1 MPDNHLSNRNHWETY
16 LGGLCEDPDLGKN
29 LVEDEGL
36 MTIDSLREI
45 GGRDAWKV
53 LVKKLGV
60 VKKYDNASQTWVESS
75 KRFTGLLSTRLLH
88 MYDLY
93 TFYIETNAAPQ
104 ITDTMMSLDRIIKHA
119 ADRKHFAD
127 RVENDSDKPFTKY
140 SAKNDVS
147 KYLEELKDDISEYIT
162 PSGRPGSYLIRDNT
176 APAVR
181 PAGGGLAAG
190 SPYPTGSSYEECLVD
205 GLPLND
211 AKAKTDSKTLFG
223 KLSTAIPSG
232 TSLRQSLNTGAGK
245 LKCGRKGMLTLIG
258 NNPEQLA
265 WAKAVKKA
273 NKKISGLTY
282 NYKREG
288 IATVI
293 DKLRNARATCV
304 EAQTHIT
311 CDVPTEHALVTRLL
325 EVTSGVPADQYFSF
339 NSARS
344 TLDTKV
350 KQSKPFTFE
359 EAATDFI
366 AVCPYEESNDG
377 KPTLPTKTKGG
388 EVSSTE
394 TSKELQYG
402 KSGVPLGFSF
412 ETPDWKLLSKAQ
424 QKEVKAYRAKHSK
437 KGGGKLPDIADDAR
451 CAGFLKSIRSSTKP
465 PASKSLNKADIASVV
480 KEAVDA
486 RLDAKFAKYDES
498 LTTMVGA
505 VQALQ
510 KKSLGKRKSS
520 ASASKPNKKKKK
532 VTVGAV
538 QAVQGILKKAEPSD
552 SSSSS
557 GSDSES
563 GSRDGSGS
571 EESGDEADV
580 NIAAVEAL
588 RKALGGSA

>member
-1 MPDNHLSNRNHWETY
+1 MRSPH
-16 LGGLCEDPDLGKN
+16 
-29 LVEDEGL
+29 
-36 MTIDSLREI
+36 
-45 GGRDAWKV
+45 GRDAWKV

-60 VKKYDNASQTWVESS
+60 VKKYDNATQTWVESS

-93 TFYIETNAAPQ
+93 TFYIEANAAPQ

-147 KYLEELKDDISEYIT
+147 KYLEELRDDISEYIT

-176 APAVR
+176 APVVR
-181 PAGGGLAAG
+181 
-190 SPYPTGSSYEECLVD
+190 SSYEECLVD

-211 AKAKTDSKTLFG
+211 VKAKTDSKTLYG

-232 TSLRQSLNTGAGK
+232 TPLRQSLNTGAGK
-245 LKCGRKGMLTLIG
+245 QKCGRKGMLTLIG

-265 WAKAVKKA
+265 WAKAVKRA
-273 NKKISGLTY
+273 NKKISDLTY
-282 NYKREG
+282 NYKRES

-304 EAQTHIT
+304 EAQTHII

-325 EVTSGVPADQYFSF
+325 DVTSGVPADQYFSF

-350 KQSKPFTFE
+350 KQSKRFTFE
-359 EAATDFI
+359 EAATDLI
-366 AVCPYEESNDG
+366 AVCPYEDSNDG

-394 TSKELQYG
+394 TSEAVQYG
-402 KSGVPLGFSF
+402 KSGVPLGYSF
-412 ETPDWKLLSKAQ
+412 ETPDWKRLSKAQ
-424 QKEVKAYRAKHSK
+424 QKEVKAYRAKNRQK
-437 KGGGKLPDIADDAR
+437 GGKLPDIADDAR
-451 CAGFLKSIRSSTKP
+451 CAGFLESIRSSTKP
-465 PASKSLNKADIASVV
+465 PASKSLKKADIASVV
-480 KEAVDA
+480 KEA
-486 RLDAKFAKYDES
+486 LDAKLDARFAKYDES

-505 VQALQ
+505 VQQALQ

-520 ASASKPNKKKKK
+520 ASATKPNKKKKK

-538 QAVQGILKKAEPSD
+538 KAVQGILKKAASSD

-557 GSDSES
+557 DSDSGS
-563 GSRDGSGS
+563 GSEDGSGS
-571 EESGDEADV
+571 EESGD
-580 NIAAVEAL
+580 
-588 RKALGGSA
+588 